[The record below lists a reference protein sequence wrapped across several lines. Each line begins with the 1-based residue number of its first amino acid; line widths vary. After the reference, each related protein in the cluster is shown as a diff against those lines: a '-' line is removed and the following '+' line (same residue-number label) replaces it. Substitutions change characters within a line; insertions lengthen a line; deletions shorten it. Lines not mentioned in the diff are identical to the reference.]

1 LQHWNRPEHTKTG
14 DFVAQAG
21 EFATCPSVTRCGL
34 NPGFF
39 SASTEIAK
47 IEKPR
52 RFSHV
57 GEELKQTYTIR
68 IPEQV
73 AMRMEEVARTH
84 GITPTTLIQSLI
96 VRKFKSRESGNSE
109 TDTLAEA
116 AVAAKL
122 ETLRKSVEQLEQTD
136 SARFEQ
142 LRFEIVKTRSALLHS
157 LDQTLSAEVVDQI
170 IEASDQTAREYT
182 AGLASAPASK
192 S

>member
-1 LQHWNRPEHTKTG
+1 M
-14 DFVAQAG
+14 
-21 EFATCPSVTRCGL
+21 
-34 NPGFF
+34 
-39 SASTEIAK
+39 
-47 IEKPR
+47 
-52 RFSHV
+52 

-182 AGLASAPASK
+182 AGLASAPRANHETQLR
-192 S
+192 